1 MTETQPGSSDAARAE
16 EPSPWNLPNA
26 LTTLRILMVPLFGW
40 LLLREGGTDELSR
53 QLATLVFILA
63 MITDWVDG
71 YLARKWNLVTTF
83 GKIADPIADK
93 ALTGVAFIGLAI
105 LDEVP
110 FIWWAAFLILL
121 REIGITVLRFV
132 VIRHG
137 VMPAGRGGKLKTVL
151 QTVTLVVLLLPIAED
166 WTVLASV
173 LLWTTVAVTLATG
186 VDYVLKADR
195 LVRQSKATASGSSTG

>member
-1 MTETQPGSSDAARAE
+1 MTETQAAPPASAQ

-26 LTTLRILMVPLFGW
+26 LTMLRILMVPLFGW
-40 LLLREGGTDELSR
+40 LLMRDGGQDDASR
-53 QLATLVFILA
+53 FLATVVFVVA

-71 YLARKWNLVTTF
+71 YLARKWNLVTSF

-93 ALTGVAFIGLAI
+93 TLTGVAFIGLAV

-110 FIWWAAFLILL
+110 FMWWAAALILG
-121 REIGITVLRFV
+121 RELLITALRFV
-132 VIRHG
+132 VIRYG

-151 QTVTLVVLLLPIAED
+151 QTVTLVVLLLPLADD
-166 WTVLASV
+166 WLIISEV

-186 VDYVLKADR
+186 VDYLMKADR
-195 LVRQSKATASGSSTG
+195 LVRTAKAEAAGSTSKS

>member
-1 MTETQPGSSDAARAE
+1 MTETQAAPPASAQ

-26 LTTLRILMVPLFGW
+26 LTMLRILMVPLFGW
-40 LLLREGGTDELSR
+40 LLMRDGGQDDASR
-53 QLATLVFILA
+53 FLATVVFVVA

-71 YLARKWNLVTTF
+71 YLARKWNLVTSF

-93 ALTGVAFIGLAI
+93 ALTGVAFIGLAV

-110 FIWWAAFLILL
+110 FMWWAAALILG
-121 REIGITVLRFV
+121 RELLITALRFV
-132 VIRHG
+132 VIRYG

-151 QTVTLVVLLLPIAED
+151 QTVTLVVLLLPLADD
-166 WTVLASV
+166 WLIISEV

-186 VDYVLKADR
+186 VDYLMKADR
-195 LVRQSKATASGSSTG
+195 LVRTAKAEAAGSTSKS